1 MARDSLFFRKT
12 ADIHPT
18 FRTPAGAIV
27 FECTLASILALTGT
41 FEELTSLFIFA
52 TWIFYGLAV
61 ASMMRL
67 RRTEPDLPRPYR
79 CWGYPWVPVLFVAGA
94 TALTITLWI
103 ARPVRSSVG
112 LALILSGLFFYRHWQ
127 KKLSRNP

>member
-1 MARDSLFFRKT
+1 M
-12 ADIHPT
+12 
-18 FRTPAGAIV
+18 
-27 FECTLASILALTGT
+27 
-41 FEELTSLFIFA
+41 
-52 TWIFYGLAV
+52 
-61 ASMMRL
+61 
-67 RRTEPDLPRPYR
+67 PRPYR

-127 KKLSRNP
+127 KKLSRNA